1 MRGQMC
7 GQSCCNSDSCAW
19 EEHQKEHADILNP
32 AAAVQKLPRR
42 SEDTAGDVQTS
53 PKGAKSV
60 DFFSYEGVLQ
70 IPNARKL
77 IIVIILAPR
86 KLQGAVW

>member
-42 SEDTAGDVQTS
+42 SEDTAGDV
-53 PKGAKSV
+53 
-60 DFFSYEGVLQ
+60 
-70 IPNARKL
+70 
-77 IIVIILAPR
+77 
-86 KLQGAVW
+86 